1 MYENPKMVK
10 TKQLASISKANIFL
24 QNLSIQFWIP
34 SYFWYFTLSL
44 LLWGQGCNRT
54 INFSVLENQ
63 RQGKNFEKYMWK
75 SHFFNLNWRLTAWIP
90 LWVYLKILPSVHRST
105 HGFLKFWEQSF
116 SRTSFNGC
124 FCTISTVRLT
134 SENYDCIYMK
144 HVGNIKIQIAGFCCD
159 CMLGIHLSYKSPH
172 SVGYSLKACL
182 FPFPS
187 NHPISKIMEKIFF
200 GTVCKTPNYND
211 DEIFFWYD
219 WLTKG
224 V

>member
-1 MYENPKMVK
+1 
-10 TKQLASISKANIFL
+10 
-24 QNLSIQFWIP
+24 
-34 SYFWYFTLSL
+34 
-44 LLWGQGCNRT
+44 
-54 INFSVLENQ
+54 
-63 RQGKNFEKYMWK
+63 
-75 SHFFNLNWRLTAWIP
+75 
-90 LWVYLKILPSVHRST
+90 
-105 HGFLKFWEQSF
+105 
-116 SRTSFNGC
+116 
-124 FCTISTVRLT
+124 
-134 SENYDCIYMK
+134 MK

-211 DEIFFWYD
+211 DKIFFWYD